1 MGAEWAAMINIIP
14 IASAKSWSVREASHQ
29 SAFIGSCLLVACV
42 SPVYQVVDQFSPCVL
57 WPLVIG
63 LTAAPPTFFQMVGI
77 VFLLWGVDAILR
89 DGCGIYEQNYVAS
102 LQGSEMSAGYHYRG
116 LMLGI

>member
-42 SPVYQVVDQFSPCVL
+42 SPVYQVVDEFSPCVL
-57 WPLVIG
+57 CPFMIELIAV
-63 LTAAPPTFFQMVGI
+63 LLTFF
-77 VFLLWGVDAILR
+77 
-89 DGCGIYEQNYVAS
+89 
-102 LQGSEMSAGYHYRG
+102 H
-116 LMLGI
+116 MLGMALLMGGLCCSREWV